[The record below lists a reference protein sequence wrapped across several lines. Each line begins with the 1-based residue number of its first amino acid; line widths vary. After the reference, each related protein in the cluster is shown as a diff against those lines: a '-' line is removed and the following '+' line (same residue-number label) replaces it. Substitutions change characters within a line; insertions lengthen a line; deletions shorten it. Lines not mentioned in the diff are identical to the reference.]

1 MPNNKEKLKELE
13 KFAEALAKDVASKDL
28 DKPKSD
34 TILVLYLSTANM
46 SPSKVPILA
55 RSAAEGLRQAIP
67 DARLVVIPTQ
77 SQETRLECI
86 NPRLAKP
93 EEEQQ
98 VLDLIE
104 KVNADFQD
112 YIRSVEQSNEE
123 NKSKENEDLQI
134 VS

>member
-67 DARLVVIPTQ
+67 DARLVVVPTQ

-104 KVNADFQD
+104 KVDRDFQEFLKAV
-112 YIRSVEQSNEE
+112 SLPKEE
-123 NKSKENEDLQI
+123 KSEAPQENP
-134 VS
+134 S